1 MRQIFIDT
9 ETTGLE
15 PRLGHRII
23 EIAAVEMLSR
33 RLTGRRFHRYLNPQ
47 RESEDGALQVH
58 GLTTEFLQDKPKFQ
72 DVVPELLDF
81 LDGAELIMH
90 NASFDVAFLDHELGL
105 AELQPLSEYCHS
117 VTDTLKMAK
126 DLHPG
131 KRNNLDTL
139 CERYEVDNSR
149 RTLHGALLDAELLA
163 EVYLAM
169 TRGQDS
175 LLIELEAW
183 PAVDTIA
190 SLGDLQ
196 LVVLPASADELEAH
210 AQQLEMIEHESKGK
224 CLWNRL
230 EADAMTEV
238 AEVETGGAIIVK
250 IGTGESIREPGEDL
264 GGLAGAT

>member
-1 MRQIFIDT
+1 VRQIFIDT

-33 RLTGRRFHRYLNPQ
+33 RLTGRRFHRYLNPD
-47 RESEDGALQVH
+47 REIDEGALQVH
-58 GLTTEFLQDKPKFQ
+58 GLTVEFLQDKPKFRE
-72 DVVPELLDF
+72 VVSELLEF
-81 LDGAELIMH
+81 LEGAELIMH
-90 NASFDVAFLDHELGL
+90 NASFDVAFLDHEFGL

-126 DLHPG
+126 ELHPG
-131 KRNNLDTL
+131 KRNNLDVL

-175 LLIELEAW
+175 LLMELEA
-183 PAVDTIA
+183 PSALEIAANLRDLRLTIQRA
-190 SLGDLQ
+190 S
-196 LVVLPASADELEAH
+196 VEELEAH
-210 AQQLEMIEHESKGK
+210 AQQLEMIERESKGK
-224 CLWNRL
+224 CLWKRL
-230 EADAMTEV
+230 EF
-238 AEVETGGAIIVK
+238 
-250 IGTGESIREPGEDL
+250 
-264 GGLAGAT
+264 GATTELAEWLDSGIAR

>member
-33 RLTGRRFHRYLNPQ
+33 RLTGRRFHRYVNPE
-47 RESEDGALQVH
+47 RESEEGALQVH
-58 GLTTEFLQDKPKFQ
+58 GLTTEFLQDKPKFR
-72 DVVPELLDF
+72 DVVHELLDF

-90 NASFDVAFLDHELGL
+90 NATFDVAFLDHELGL

-126 DLHPG
+126 ELHPG
-131 KRNNLDTL
+131 KRNNLDVL

-149 RTLHGALLDAELLA
+149 RTLHGALLDAELLS

-175 LLIELEAW
+175 LLMELEAS
-183 PAVDTIA
+183 PALDTVA

-196 LVVLPASADELEAH
+196 LIVLPASVEELAAH
-210 AQQLEMIEHESKGK
+210 AQQLETIERESKGK
-224 CLWNRL
+224 CLWKRL
-230 EADAMTEV
+230 EAEN
-238 AEVETGGAIIVK
+238 
-250 IGTGESIREPGEDL
+250 ES
-264 GGLAGAT
+264 AS

>member
-1 MRQIFIDT
+1 MRQVFIDT

-23 EIAAVEMLSR
+23 EIAAVEMLGR
-33 RLTGRRFHRYLNPQ
+33 RLTGRRFHRYLNPE
-47 RESEDGALQVH
+47 RESDDGALQVH
-58 GLTTEFLQDKPKFQ
+58 GLTAEFLQDKPRFG
-72 DVVPELLDF
+72 DVVHELLDF

-105 AELQPLSEYCHS
+105 AELQPVREYCHS

-131 KRNNLDTL
+131 KRNNLDVL
-139 CERYEVDNSR
+139 CERYAVDNSR

-175 LLIELEAW
+175 LLIELETS
-183 PAVDTIA
+183 PALDTVA

-196 LVVLPASADELEAH
+196 LIVLSASGDELDAH
-210 AQQLEMIEHESKGK
+210 VQQLEMIERESKGA
-224 CLWNRL
+224 CLWKQL
-230 EADAMTEV
+230 ESAAMTE
-238 AEVETGGAIIVK
+238 AAGTDAMAFEMRFDSIPEAREGSGGITGAIA
-250 IGTGESIREPGEDL
+250 SC
-264 GGLAGAT
+264 

>member
-15 PRLGHRII
+15 PRLGHRVI

-33 RLTGRRFHRYLNPQ
+33 RLTGRRFHRYLNPD
-47 RESEDGALQVH
+47 REIDEGALQVH
-58 GLTTEFLQDKPKFQ
+58 GLTVEFLQDKPKFR
-72 DVVPELLDF
+72 DVVPELIEF
-81 LDGAELIMH
+81 LEGAELIMH
-90 NASFDVAFLDHELGL
+90 NASFDVAFLDHEFGL

-126 DLHPG
+126 ELHPG
-131 KRNNLDTL
+131 KRNNLDVL

-175 LLIELEAW
+175 LLMELEA
-183 PAVDTIA
+183 PSALEIAANLRDLRLTI
-190 SLGDLQ
+190 
-196 LVVLPASADELEAH
+196 LPASAEELEAH
-210 AQQLEMIEHESKGK
+210 AQQLELIEHESKGK
-224 CLWNRL
+224 CLWKRL
-230 EADAMTEV
+230 ESDV
-238 AEVETGGAIIVK
+238 P
-250 IGTGESIREPGEDL
+250 IGIS
-264 GGLAGAT
+264 